1 MHQDNNF
8 KIFWL
13 KVTQISTG
21 NREKQAKVKQKKNYA
36 VRGKDERKDKD

>member
-21 NREKQAKVKQKKNYA
+21 NREKQAEVKNNYA
-36 VRGKDERKDKD
+36 VREKDEMKDKD